1 LKVGTWIVHT
11 LSETGINDEV
21 VDKIVNKIPLQV
33 CDESINL
40 FERPCKK
47 DTKNP
52 NPVLLISRHTVA
64 EIGKAVYSTIERE
77 EAKTKTVCTVMK
89 NIAKMGEL
97 GYDAARWWI
106 DQIRLE
112 PALTGNGRKF
122 LRICFDEMERLK
134 K

>member
-11 LSETGINDEV
+11 LNETGIKDET
-21 VDKIVNKIPLQV
+21 VDRIVNKISLQV

-40 FERPCKK
+40 FEKPSEQEA
-47 DTKNP
+47 KNP
-52 NPVLLISRHTVA
+52 DPILWVSRHAIT

-77 EAKTKTVCTVMK
+77 EEKTKTVCIVMK
-89 NIAKMGEL
+89 NIAKMGGL

-112 PALTGNGRKF
+112 PALTGNGKKF
-122 LRICFDEMERLK
+122 LRTCFDEMERLK